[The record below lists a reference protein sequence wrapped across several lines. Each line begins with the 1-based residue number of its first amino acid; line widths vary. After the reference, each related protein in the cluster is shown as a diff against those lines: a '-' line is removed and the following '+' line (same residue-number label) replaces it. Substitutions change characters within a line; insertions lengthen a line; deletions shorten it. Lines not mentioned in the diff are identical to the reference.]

1 MTEHKTEHKYT
12 LVNQEINI
20 HKSIKELKTS
30 KLSKKLLF
38 IPVAKKIRRM

>member
-20 HKSIKELKTS
+20 HKSIKRVKNLETLQETLIYTCS
-30 KLSKKLLF
+30 
-38 IPVAKKIRRM
+38 